1 MGIPGEMRPPGAGGT
16 LMPMTLKVDHER
28 REVDTVATGPIT
40 YAEIEHHLLEERNFG
55 GLAYKEFMDARDA
68 SLVFAGYSAQIR
80 QIVALIRNLGQQSTL
95 GPSAVLVSDDFSF
108 GVITFLKML
117 VEDVAEIMPF
127 RDESEARAWL
137 ASKSVQ

>member
-1 MGIPGEMRPPGAGGT
+1 MPIT
-16 LMPMTLKVDHER
+16 LRVDHER
-28 REVDTVATGPIT
+28 REVETVATGPIT
-40 YAEIEHHLLEERNFG
+40 YAEIEQHLLEERNFG
-55 GLAYKEFMDARDA
+55 GLPYKEFVDARDA
-68 SLVFAGYSAQIR
+68 SLVFAGYPAQIR
-80 QIVALIRNLGQQSTL
+80 QSIALIRNLGQQSTL

-108 GVITFLKML
+108 GVVTFLEML